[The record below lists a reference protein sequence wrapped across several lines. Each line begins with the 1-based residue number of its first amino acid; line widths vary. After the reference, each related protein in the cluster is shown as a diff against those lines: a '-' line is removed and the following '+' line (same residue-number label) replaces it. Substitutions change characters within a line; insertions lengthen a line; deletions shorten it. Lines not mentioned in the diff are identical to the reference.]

1 MGKTEGSTLEKRQAE
16 VGMSPEAVRAG
27 RWAGRRAGCGSLERN
42 GGGTEQDAASKPWK
56 DAQLC

>member
-16 VGMSPEAVRAG
+16 VGMSPEVVRAG
-27 RWAGRRAGCGSLERN
+27 RWAGRQAGYGRLEQN
-42 GGGTEQDAASKPWK
+42 AGGTEQDAASKPWK